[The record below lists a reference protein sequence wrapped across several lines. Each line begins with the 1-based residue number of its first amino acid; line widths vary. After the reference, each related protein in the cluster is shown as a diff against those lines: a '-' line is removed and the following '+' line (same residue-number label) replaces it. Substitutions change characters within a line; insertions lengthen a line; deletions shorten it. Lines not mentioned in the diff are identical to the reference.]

1 MSKSFSEVAQGE
13 APEEVA
19 RLFLSSLMLANTYNI
34 DLKSASGLPLAMD
47 DARLTLLSTQRH
59 HENMFDSPVARA
71 GPSRKFL
78 DSSDNSEED
87 EQPRKQTKKVKKALK
102 PGQKR

>member
-71 GPSRKFL
+71 GPNRKFL
-78 DSSDNSEED
+78 DSSDDSED
-87 EQPRKQTKKVKKALK
+87 EQPRKQAKKLKRALK

>member
-13 APEEVA
+13 DPEEVA

-47 DARLTLLSTQRH
+47 DARMTLLSTQRH

-78 DSSDNSEED
+78 DSSDDSEY
-87 EQPRKQTKKVKKALK
+87 EQPTKQAKKLKRALK